1 MPTGT
6 TTAGYVLAGGR
17 SSRMGTDKAKLPIRG
32 GTLVEYVAAEVAA
45 AAGSVTIVGGQALQ
59 AHRVIPD
66 AVAGFGPVAG
76 IATALA
82 DSTAAWTLIVACDM
96 PQVRREWLH
105 GLLDSAGG
113 QVLIPR
119 TADGRIHPLCAVWHA
134 SARSAIEQ
142 CLDDG
147 IHTVREAIRTLDCRW
162 YDLDDAQ
169 PVSNVNTP
177 DEWALLRE

>member
-32 GTLVEYVAAEVAA
+32 RTLVEYVAAEVAA
-45 AAGSVTIVGGQALQ
+45 AAGSVTIVGGHPVEAY
-59 AHRVIPD
+59 RVVPD
-66 AVAGFGPVAG
+66 TVPGFGPVAG

-82 DSTAAWTLIVACDM
+82 DSTAVWTLIVACDM
-96 PQVRREWLH
+96 PQVRREWLR
-105 GLLDSAGG
+105 GLFDSADG
-113 QVLIPR
+113 QMLIPR
-119 TADGRIHPLCAVWHA
+119 TPDGRIHPLCAVWHA
-134 SARSAIEQ
+134 SAQATIQQSLAG
-142 CLDDG
+142 G